1 VATVV
6 LSAVAAADI
15 RELIASRSLPADAR
29 ARVRGRLS
37 QLERFP
43 ESGVRLEG
51 RWAPARL
58 LDGPWSWMLHVY
70 DYDADADVVTVLTVQ
85 DARTST
91 AR

>member
-1 VATVV
+1 MASDGD
-6 LSAVAAADI
+6 LSASAADVAN
-15 RELIASRSLPADAR
+15 L
-29 ARVRGRLS
+29 GKRLS

-51 RWAPARL
+51 RWAPARVL
-58 LDGPWSWMLHVY
+58 VGPWSWMLHVY
-70 DYDADADVVTVLTVQ
+70 DYDAGTDIVTVLTVQ